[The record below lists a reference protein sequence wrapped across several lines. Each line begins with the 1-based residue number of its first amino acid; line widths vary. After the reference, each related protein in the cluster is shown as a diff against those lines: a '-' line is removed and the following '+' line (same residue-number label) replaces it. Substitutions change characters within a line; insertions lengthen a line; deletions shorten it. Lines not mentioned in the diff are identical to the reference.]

1 MAHQVLVV
9 YHGRMEPLLSP
20 PLPSHLPLVSSTSRK
35 RAAPEDSS
43 DDSSDDEQGL
53 PLPHTQRLDPIGQS
67 TQPVAME
74 EHVQPMMV
82 PMRLPSNS
90 YFGDF
95 DNPRLPDFLPPRNRG
110 LLKPLKG

>member
-1 MAHQVLVV
+1 M
-9 YHGRMEPLLSP
+9 
-20 PLPSHLPLVSSTSRK
+20 SSTSRK

-43 DDSSDDEQGL
+43 DDSSDEEQGL
-53 PLPHTQRLDPIGQS
+53 PFPPTQRLDPIGQS
-67 TQPVAME
+67 TQPIAME

-110 LLKPLKG
+110 LFKPLKG